1 MFIIKLL
8 AFVLSL
14 TAISS
19 VYAAN
24 MWDSG
29 ELTYPSGETE
39 ISAFVNSDGNTQ
51 LQAVLC
57 SKGGQGDY
65 RFTLLLP
72 KELDYDSVIKV
83 TIKTDELVTESMSGA
98 DLTLRNVAS
107 KCTALCISNNYKCN
121 YPILSSLLWPYDNF
135 EHISI
140 EDIDSLCTKRIG
152 PHLYKFNNSESCTIA
167 LDRFYKKHGIGPL
180 SYIEKLFNGQ
190 NSSYKKYIKAWNK
203 AVLMGP
209 TITITPDVNADMSDW
224 YLTLYA
230 LAGKRKLQEIP
241 NSFYSIKESEGDP
254 TTLVYDIDNRYE
266 MEALKYSSVLYRRMR
281 GSVNTLN
288 AVDSALKY
296 WAEFYRELSSA
307 LPNIPLAQALKP
319 VIYRRMLRP
328 PLLSF

>member
-1 MFIIKLL
+1 MKVILL
-8 AFVLSL
+8 EDVKSL
-14 TAISS
+14 GKKGDI
-19 VYAAN
+19 VK
-24 MWDSG
+24 
-29 ELTYPSGETE
+29 
-39 ISAFVNSDGNTQ
+39 VSDGYANNMLFKQKLGVEATNANLARLKAEQ
-51 LQAVLC
+51 KHDAKVAEEKLEDA
-57 SKGGQGDY
+57 KAFGEKIE
-65 RFTLLLP
+65 
-72 KELDYDSVIKV
+72 KELIKV
-83 TIKTDELVTESMSGA
+83 TIKTDELVTEEYAEVAGNSLDLQIDPRLLLALPDTPKMEIVFDEEEAEYLGVPSTLEISMSGA

-266 MEALKYSSVLYRRMR
+266 M
-281 GSVNTLN
+281 
-288 AVDSALKY
+288 
-296 WAEFYRELSSA
+296 
-307 LPNIPLAQALKP
+307 QALQ
-319 VIYRRMLRP
+319 Y
-328 PLLSF
+328 